1 MYSDA
6 GLIGAL
12 VVSEA
17 GSAGKAVS
25 AVVSAL
31 RTASVTDQ
39 QVRILCLVKITLMI
53 QLLKYQ
59 KNVENVCSDLV
70 LKLRVHH

>member
-12 VVSEA
+12 IVSEA

-31 RTASVTDQ
+31 RSASVTDQ
-39 QVRILCLVKITLMI
+39 QVT
-53 QLLKYQ
+53 
-59 KNVENVCSDLV
+59 SDNHINDPIV
-70 LKLRVHH
+70 NPNGAGGARCAGTIF